1 MPLIPS
7 FAAVTFLKSHRKTV
21 PGKSLVWNQVMD
33 GSECNA
39 PHYQW
44 STITDFER
52 EQLHREFTQ
61 YGCPSVSMA
70 GFFFSRL
77 PHRYQN
83 PRVLL

>member
-21 PGKSLVWNQVMD
+21 PGRSLVWNQVMD

-44 STITDFER
+44 STVTGFEC
-52 EQLHREFTQ
+52 EQLHRAFTQ
-61 YGCPSVSMA
+61 YGCPSVSIA
-70 GFFFSRL
+70 GFFFPGS
-77 PHRYQN
+77 P
-83 PRVLL
+83 